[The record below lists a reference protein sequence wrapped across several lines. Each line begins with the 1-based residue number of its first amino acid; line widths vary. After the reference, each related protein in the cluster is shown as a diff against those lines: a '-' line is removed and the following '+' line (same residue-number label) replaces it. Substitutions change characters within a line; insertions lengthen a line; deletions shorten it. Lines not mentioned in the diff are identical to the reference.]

1 MASLGCPPDLP
12 CPGEGKTWDPGSP
25 QTFWMPG
32 FIRVY
37 CFHIYIDILYI
48 YMYTYIHTHIYI
60 YIYVCIH
67 AYDIC
72 YCVFIV
78 RSHVLECLNAKTRE
92 FWSLEKATEKTVEP
106 NIQLFGGTQP
116 WVEHRFCPKDGTRKD
131 DQRNGCFAGGIGFFG
146 T

>member
-1 MASLGCPPDLP
+1 
-12 CPGEGKTWDPGSP
+12 
-25 QTFWMPG
+25 
-32 FIRVY
+32 
-37 CFHIYIDILYI
+37 
-48 YMYTYIHTHIYI
+48 MYTYIHTHI

-78 RSHVLECLNAKTRE
+78 RSHVLECLNAKTRD

-116 WVEHRFCPKDGTRKD
+116 
-131 DQRNGCFAGGIGFFG
+131 
-146 T
+146 